1 MLSCTTVRPPLL
13 ALSLSLSLFLPFSFS
28 RAPAPSLSLSLSL
41 SFPFSARF
49 SRFFLDPR
57 VSCPFSS
64 WSFASLPAR
73 LLVFPSI
80 RTSRDLLA
88 NVSPSRAPYT
98 ETPCDATPFLFLS
111 SSLSVSHTLDFALI
125 LSLPSSL
132 YLSFTSTLSLSVC
145 LYPSLPLCLSFSVC
159 LSVCLSVSLPLS
171 LSLSLSVS
179 LSLSISSSFST
190 SSSFS
195 RFSQSIYLS
204 VARSSCLFLS
214 FYQCRFLSLF
224 LSLTLSLSLSLSLYL
239 PLSLPVSL
247 FVCYSLFGVE
257 PQFGVNRL
265 VDFRTVSA
273 RYRRGVSREFEST
286 CGPNVSDHLA
296 GTPHSGCSLAVQL
309 PDLRFH

>member
-41 SFPFSARF
+41 SLSRPVSLDFSWIRAFLALSPLGLSPLCLPACLFFLRSEPLAIFSRTFLRLVHRIPKHLAMRHRF
-49 SRFFLDPR
+49 S
-57 VSCPFSS
+57 FS
-64 WSFASLPAR
+64 LRP
-73 LLVFPSI
+73 
-80 RTSRDLLA
+80 
-88 NVSPSRAPYT
+88 SPSLT
-98 ETPCDATPFLFLS
+98 LSISLLFS
-111 SSLSVSHTLDFALI
+111 
-125 LSLPSSL
+125 LSLPLSISL
-132 YLSFTSTLSLSVC
+132 SLPPSRYLSVFILLCLYVSLSL
-145 LYPSLPLCLSFSVC
+145 SVC
-159 LSVCLSVSLPLS
+159 LSVCLSLSLPLS

-224 LSLTLSLSLSLSLYL
+224 LSLTLSLSLSLCTSL
-239 PLSLPVSL
+239 PPSLPVSL